1 MQEHQTAP
9 EISLF
14 LVSFLNSIRTRRHFR
29 VDWRQ
34 LSSGDPSL
42 FLQVIEDQ
50 TEIGAQGLLEGLL
63 AKKWIGLQQHHF
75 RRLGSR
81 RFASL

>member
-9 EISLF
+9 EVSLF
-14 LVSFLNSIRTRRHFR
+14 LVSLLSSIRTQRHFR